1 VSNFLQYCVIGIAN
15 GSIIAMVAMSLV
27 IIYRATGL
35 LNFAQG
41 EISMLATFVVW
52 QCHDVGVP
60 LLPALLIGMVAG
72 FALGALLQRV
82 AVQPVG
88 DPATVPLQLVIV
100 TIGLLLVINNAAGLI
115 WGAETKV
122 FDRFFGN
129 ASWSVGDVSVRWQ
142 QVGIVG
148 VLLLET
154 AVLVL
159 LFRRTKIGL
168 AMRAVASNSESS
180 GLAGIPVA
188 RVLVISWGL
197 AGAIGAIAG
206 TFAAP
211 ESAMSADLFLPI
223 LISAFAAMTI
233 GGFDSIVGAI
243 VGGISVGILTEVV
256 PRYVDPLK
264 EMRLAPAV
272 ILILVVLM
280 FRPQGLFGSK
290 QVRRA

>member
-1 VSNFLQYCVIGIAN
+1 VIGIAN

-41 EISMLATFVVW
+41 EIAMLATFVVW
-52 QCHDVGVP
+52 QCHDAGVP
-60 LLPALLIGMVAG
+60 LLLSLVIGMVAG
-72 FALGALLQRV
+72 FLIGAILQRF

-88 DPATVPLQLVIV
+88 DASSAPLQLVIV
-100 TIGLLLVINNAAGLI
+100 TIGLLLVLNNAAGLI

-129 ASWSVGDVSVRWQ
+129 SSWSVGQVSIRWEQ
-142 QVGIVG
+142 LGTVG

-154 AVLVL
+154 AILVL
-159 LFRRTKIGL
+159 IFKRTKIGL
-168 AMRAVASNSESS
+168 AMRAVASNPESS
-180 GLAGIPVA
+180 GLAGVPVA
-188 RVLVISWGL
+188 RVLIISWGL

-211 ESAMSADLFLPI
+211 ESAMSPDLFLPI

-233 GGFDSIVGAI
+233 GGFDSLIGAI
-243 VGGISVGILTEVV
+243 VGGLSVGILTEVV
-256 PRYVDPLK
+256 PRYVDAFQ

-280 FRPQGLFGSK
+280 FRPQGLFGSR